1 MLSPVLN
8 TSAQHTLPVKGLRLY
23 KREKLCSPT
32 AIDRLFIGGRRASTH
47 QDSRS
52 GDVCAALVYPLKLV
66 WAVRPEGVR
75 PSAPA
80 VQFIISIPKK
90 RIRHAVDRVTL
101 RRRVREAFRLV
112 RLDFE
117 TDYAHPLDIA
127 FIWVANEKVDSAR
140 IQRAVRRLLDRL
152 PKKDSTAQ

>member
-1 MLSPVLN
+1 M
-8 TSAQHTLPVKGLRLY
+8 RLY

-32 AIDRLFIGGRRASTH
+32 AVDRLFIGGRRASNRPDDQNTEIG
-47 QDSRS
+47 S
-52 GDVCAALVYPLKLV
+52 ALVYPLKIV
-66 WAVRPEGVR
+66 WTARPEGVR
-75 PSAPA
+75 TSAPV

-101 RRRVREAFRLV
+101 RRRVREAYRLS

-117 TDYAHPLDIA
+117 ARYSHPLDIA

-152 PKKDSTAQ
+152 PKKTQPDNE